1 MKPRMAIAL
10 LLATAIG
17 VTLSHLEVQAT
28 DHGFLLDVDGRPVD
42 VQGWW
47 SDTLNGLQRDCAR
60 VQRVPVQDA
69 QLTPALRALQEESPP
84 ASLTA
89 RITGAWMT
97 GTVTGTWL
105 LVQAEFDELLPAVV
119 LMQSRDGGWTV
130 VPQGVWSGQTHPW
143 RAGPLIRSYL
153 QGRVPNAPSALL
165 HCFEPQ
171 AIHHTPPDAGPL

>member
-17 VTLSHLEVQAT
+17 VTLSHLQVQAT

-60 VQRVPVQDA
+60 VQRLPTQDA
-69 QLTPALRALQEESPP
+69 QLAPALHALQAESPP
-84 ASLTA
+84 ASRTA
-89 RITGAWMT
+89 RITAAWVA
-97 GTVTGTWL
+97 GPWL

-119 LMQSRDGGWTV
+119 LLQSHDGTWTV

-153 QGRVPNAPSALL
+153 QGRVPNAPATLL
-165 HCFEPQ
+165 SCFEPQ
-171 AIHHTPPDAGPL
+171 AIGHAPADAGPH